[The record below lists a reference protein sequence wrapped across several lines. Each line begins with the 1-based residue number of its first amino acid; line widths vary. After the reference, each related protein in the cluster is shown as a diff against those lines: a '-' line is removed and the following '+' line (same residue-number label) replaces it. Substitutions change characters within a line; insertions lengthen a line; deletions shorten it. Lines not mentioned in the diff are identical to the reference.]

1 MEDKLEEIRLLAR
14 FKLQARRLLNQS
26 VDLEKLRNDPV
37 YAADCLARVEEKVDD
52 EELLVLALR
61 LRGMLV
67 PHSPA
72 AQPVPVVAEPPATT
86 EKKYL
91 FGARS

>member
-1 MEDKLEEIRLLAR
+1 MENQLEEIRLLAR
-14 FKLQARRLLNQS
+14 FKLQVRRLLNQS

-37 YAADCLARVEEKVDD
+37 YAADCLARVEEKADD

-61 LRGMLV
+61 LRAMLV
-67 PHSPA
+67 PRSPA
-72 AQPVPVVAEPPATT
+72 AQPVPAVAEPVAT